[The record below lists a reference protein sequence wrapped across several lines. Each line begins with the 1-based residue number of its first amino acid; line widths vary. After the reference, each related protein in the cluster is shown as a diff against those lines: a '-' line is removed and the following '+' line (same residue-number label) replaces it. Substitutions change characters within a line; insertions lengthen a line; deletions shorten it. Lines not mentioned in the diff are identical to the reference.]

1 MTRHEQNL
9 SRNMKTTDYTLA
21 EIDDYIAVRKLVT
34 RKEIRLA
41 HEYEKSLEWRH
52 MDKLHGLSDRLENER
67 DRYFHAY
74 NGVTAKDNIGDWTC
88 ANSARSWPS
97 IEHEHI
103 TKDDDGLPCMVNGI
117 EIPKHLRRTLD
128 LILTHGKNRQVS
140 INLIMCDNSSNYHA
154 AEVKYYRNISAIMAI
169 LGLPKK
175 TDVSK

>member
-88 ANSARSWPS
+88 ANSASHWPS

>member
-9 SRNMKTTDYTLA
+9 SRNMKTTDYSLA

-34 RKEIRLA
+34 RKEMRLA
-41 HEYEKSLEWRH
+41 HEYEKTLEWRH
-52 MDKLHGLSDRLENER
+52 MEKLHDTGEQLSNKRER
-67 DRYFHAY
+67 QFHEY
-74 NGVTAKDNIGDWTC
+74 NRISAKINIGCKPC
-88 ANSARSWPS
+88 ANFTRGWQN
-97 IEHEHI
+97 IEHKHI
-103 TKDDDGLPCMVNGI
+103 VLDDNLLPCIVNGI
-117 EIPKHLRRTLD
+117 EIPKQLRRTLD
-128 LILTHGKNRQVS
+128 LILSHGKNRQVS